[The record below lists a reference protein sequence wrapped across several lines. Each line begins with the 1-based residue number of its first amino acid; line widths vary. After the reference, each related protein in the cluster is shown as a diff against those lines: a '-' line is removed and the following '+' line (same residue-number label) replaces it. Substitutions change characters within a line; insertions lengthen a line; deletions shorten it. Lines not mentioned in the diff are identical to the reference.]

1 MNETRYIHLLYV
13 PTMACNMGCKY
24 CYLEDNTIDEKTEH
38 NALNTLEFAINKF
51 KDSNVIPFNISLHGG
66 EVTTLSKEDFH
77 SLINFISNYYKENKD
92 IITSAGFKV
101 GNPHIKTNMY
111 NLDKHIDT
119 IKEFNV
125 SISGSLDLPLSL
137 HNEYRVTKG
146 NKETLT
152 KILANIKLLENIPNK
167 KKVSATIFKE
177 HYEHLNEIIED
188 IKYLNKNTCLDMN
201 DFNFMIG
208 FDYNSN
214 GMLHHISEDEQV
226 ELYKRMHQEFDGT
239 DLDYGVNGPWFDEF
253 GPGYCP
259 NCDNCGEKF
268 FLLERNGDI
277 YSCVRGQKNS
287 DYYYGNIYNDS
298 VKTILDNAY
307 KKIFINHNKQPL
319 NEECTKCGYLY
330 LCKTGCPFVK
340 NNYKINKSYTCKL
353 QQEIY
358 KNQNYIKDEYNDEFV
373 YKYVSKMRIE
383 DLKNYIPEPKNN
395 DYPLL
400 KELINK
406 DENLKYIYDSDS
418 FILSIDGIE
427 YPLKSQILKN
437 TRNIVYINPTSKI
450 KIYMKKNLI
459 SEVCDYPENN
469 SIYIMILS
477 GNLVTYGDEE
487 RTKQRHVATHQ
498 IYKGVLDNTTSDK
511 EKYYSYD
518 ISNLIKEY
526 KNEYSDTNTNNI
538 FFTTSSLRDY
548 HYTKQKNNAYYHI
561 QSINL
566 PFQNMEFYYIDKELK
581 KWFAIQKHMKN

>member
-177 HYEHLNEIIED
+177 HFEHLNEIIKD

-418 FILSIDGIE
+418 FILSIDSIE

-511 EKYYSYD
+511 ENYYSYD
-518 ISNLIKEY
+518 ISNLVKEY

-566 PFQNMEFYYIDKELK
+566 PYQNMEFYYIDKELK
-581 KWFAIQKHMKN
+581 K